1 MQEPIFGAAQHTC
14 AGEPVVFRTLCEV
27 GRLRWA
33 KKKRPAEAGRWT
45 WKSSG
50 LVYAVAFS
58 TTALRQGFSTA
69 IASSE
74 ARMLAPA
81 AMMNTLS
88 QLPDDCCM

>member
-45 WKSSG
+45 WK
-50 LVYAVAFS
+50 
-58 TTALRQGFSTA
+58 
-69 IASSE
+69 
-74 ARMLAPA
+74 
-81 AMMNTLS
+81 
-88 QLPDDCCM
+88 

>member
-1 MQEPIFGAAQHTC
+1 MVRCRMGAA
-14 AGEPVVFRTLCEV
+14 PVVCCILHPFHQFRRVQGPKETKEKSA
-27 GRLRWA
+27 RPRARRWIEA
-33 KKKRPAEAGRWT
+33 KL
-45 WKSSG
+45 S
-50 LVYAVAFS
+50 YAMAFS
-58 TTALRQGFSTA
+58 TTVLRQGFSTA